1 MKGGSLMDKDEILAQ
16 RLGVD
21 PQVLWNAH
29 GTYRD
34 HVVPTYGAPPISWEA
49 WIESPRTIAE

>member
-1 MKGGSLMDKDEILAQ
+1 MDKDEILAQ